1 MGTGKLFGQSNGG
14 GYPVIGLHPIQENV
28 NASKRLMPWKS
39 ELIAGV
45 ISHLGLKTPKLFYC
59 FVVSL
64 NVPSELGLLAEGPAA
79 PCESED

>member
-1 MGTGKLFGQSNGG
+1 M
-14 GYPVIGLHPIQENV
+14 IGLHPIQESV

-45 ISHLGLKTPKLFYC
+45 ISHLGLKTPKLFNS